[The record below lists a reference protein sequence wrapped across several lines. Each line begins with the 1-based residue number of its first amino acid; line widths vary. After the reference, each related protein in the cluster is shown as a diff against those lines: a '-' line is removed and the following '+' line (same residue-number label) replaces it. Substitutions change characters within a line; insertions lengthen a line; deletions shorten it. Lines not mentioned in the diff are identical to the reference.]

1 MVMKKSWVI
10 CSMEIS
16 RLLKK
21 RQTYLLMFVMPLLF
35 TFIFGSLMSDGEQ
48 EKMTILLVDQDQTN
62 LSQILY
68 EELKEDNSL
77 FDLKI
82 STVEKAKQMM
92 ESKAIPGV
100 LVIQKG
106 FQEGMLQNDQTYVEF
121 QKIPELTSSST
132 ITGYVADKL
141 SKMKIEV
148 TASKQWSQYS
158 GEAWEVMYTGI
169 ENSKKQPLAIRHIN
183 IDEKN
188 SNPQM
193 NGMSARAA
201 GFSIMFVMMMLLS
214 VTGTI
219 IEARKSGVWYRI
231 LATPASKLEI
241 AFGYLMSFFLI
252 GWIQFGILLISTHY
266 LFNVQWGNPLY
277 IVILVSALLFAIVGL
292 GLCIAGMVKTVEQ
305 QASIGN
311 LIVVST
317 CMLSG
322 VYWPIE
328 ITPEFMQSMAEFL
341 PQTWAMKGFTEI
353 IVSEGTWI
361 DILDNIVV
369 LMGFGILF
377 LVIGMR
383 RIRFD

>member
-1 MVMKKSWVI
+1 MKKSWVI
-10 CSMEIS
+10 CSMEIG

-35 TFIFGSLMSDGEQ
+35 TFIFGSLMSGGEQ
-48 EKMTILLVDQDQTN
+48 ERMTILLVDRDQTK
-62 LSQILY
+62 LSQILS
-68 EELKEDNSL
+68 EELKKENAL
-77 FDLKI
+77 FDLER
-82 STVEKAKQMM
+82 SSEEKAKQLM
-92 ESKAIPGV
+92 ESKKNPGV
-100 LVIQKG
+100 MIIQKG
-106 FQEGMLQNDQTYVEF
+106 FQDGMLQNGSTFVGF

-158 GEAWEVMYTGI
+158 GEAWEVMYMDM
-169 ENSKKQPLAIRHIN
+169 ENSTKQPLAIHQVN
-183 IDEKN
+183 IDEN
-188 SNPQM
+188 DSVPQM

-219 IEARKSGVWYRI
+219 IEARKNGVWYRI
-231 LATPASKLEI
+231 LATPASKFEI
-241 AFGYLMSFFLI
+241 AFGYLLSFFLI
-252 GWIQFGILLISTHY
+252 GWIQFGVLLVSTHY
-266 LFNVQWGNPLY
+266 LFDVQWGNP
-277 IVILVSALLFAIVGL
+277 ISIAILVSALLFAIVGL
-292 GLCIAGMVKTVEQ
+292 GLCIAGMVKTIEQ

-328 ITPEFMQSMAEFL
+328 IAPKFMQKMAEFL

-353 IVSEGTWI
+353 IVSGGTWI
-361 DILDNIVV
+361 DIIDNIAI
-369 LMGFGILF
+369 LIGFGLLF
-377 LVIGMR
+377 LVVGMR
-383 RIRFD
+383 KIRFD

>member
-1 MVMKKSWVI
+1 MKKSWVI
-10 CSMEIS
+10 CSMEIG

-35 TFIFGSLMSDGEQ
+35 TFIFGSLMSGDDQ
-48 EKMTILLVDQDQTN
+48 EKMSILLVDQDQTN
-62 LSQILY
+62 LSKRLY
-68 EELKEDNSL
+68 EELMEENVL
-77 FDLKI
+77 FDLKK
-82 STVEKAKQMM
+82 STEENAKQMI
-92 ESKAIPGV
+92 ESKEIPGV
-100 LVIQKG
+100 LVIHKG
-106 FQEGMLQNDQTYVEF
+106 FQEGMLQNDQTYIGF

-132 ITGYVADKL
+132 ITGYVTDKL

-158 GEAWEVMYTGI
+158 GEPWEVMYSGI
-169 ENSKKQPLAIRHIN
+169 GKSESRPLPIRHVD
-183 IDEKN
+183 IDDKL
-188 SNPQM
+188 SVPQM

-214 VTGTI
+214 VTGTL
-219 IEARKSGVWYRI
+219 IEARKNGVWYRI
-231 LATPASKLEI
+231 VASPASKFEI
-241 AFGYLMSFFLI
+241 AFGYLLSFFLI

-266 LFNVQWGNPLY
+266 LFDVQWGNPLS
-277 IVILVSALLFAIVGL
+277 ITILVSALLFAIVGL

-322 VYWPIE
+322 VYWPLE
-328 ITPEFMQSMAEFL
+328 IVPEFMQKLAEFL

-353 IVSEGTWI
+353 IASGGALI
-361 DILDNIVV
+361 DIADNIAV
-369 LMGFGILF
+369 LIGFGLLF
-377 LVIGMR
+377 LALGMKKM
-383 RIRFD
+383 RFE

>member
-1 MVMKKSWVI
+1 MKKSWVI
-10 CSMEIS
+10 CSMEIG

-35 TFIFGSLMSDGEQ
+35 TFIFGSLMSGDDQ
-48 EKMTILLVDQDQTN
+48 EKMSILLVDEDQTN
-62 LSQILY
+62 LSQRLY
-68 EELKEDNSL
+68 EELKEENVL
-77 FDLKI
+77 FDLKK
-82 STVEKAKQMM
+82 STAENAKQMV
-92 ESKAIPGV
+92 ESKGIPGV
-100 LVIQKG
+100 LIIHKG
-106 FQEGMLQNDQTYVEF
+106 FQEGMLQNDQSYIGF

-158 GEAWEVMYTGI
+158 GEAWEVMYSGI
-169 ENSKKQPLAIRHIN
+169 GFSRSQPLPIRHVD
-183 IDEKN
+183 IDDKL
-188 SNPQM
+188 SVPQM

-214 VTGTI
+214 VTGTL
-219 IEARKSGVWYRI
+219 IEARKNGVWYRI
-231 LATPASKLEI
+231 VASPASKFEI
-241 AFGYLMSFFLI
+241 AFGYLLSFFLI
-252 GWIQFGILLISTHY
+252 GWIQFGILLLSTHY
-266 LFNVQWGNPLY
+266 LFDVQWGNPLS
-277 IVILVSALLFAIVGL
+277 IAVLVSALLFAIVGL

-322 VYWPIE
+322 VYWPLE
-328 ITPEFMQSMAEFL
+328 IVPKFMQQLAEFL

-353 IVSEGTWI
+353 IASGATLI
-361 DILDNIVV
+361 DIADNIAV
-369 LMGFGILF
+369 LIGFGLLF
-377 LVIGMR
+377 LAVGMKKM
-383 RIRFD
+383 RFE

>member
-1 MVMKKSWVI
+1 
-10 CSMEIS
+10 MEIG

-35 TFIFGSLMSDGEQ
+35 TFIFGSLMSGDEQ
-48 EKMTILLVDQDQTN
+48 EKMTILLVDKDQTN
-62 LSQILY
+62 LSQTLY
-68 EELKEDNSL
+68 EELKEENAL
-77 FDLKI
+77 FDLKR
-82 STVEKAKQMM
+82 STEEKAKQMM
-92 ESKAIPGV
+92 ESKKIPGV
-100 LVIQKG
+100 ILIQKG
-106 FQEGMLQNDQTYVEF
+106 FQDGMLQSDKTFVGF

-158 GEAWEVMYTGI
+158 GEEWEVMFTGM
-169 ENSKKQPLAIRHIN
+169 ENSKTQPLAIRHVN
-183 IDEKN
+183 IDEN
-188 SNPQM
+188 ESDPQM

-219 IEARKSGVWYRI
+219 LEARKNGVWYRI
-231 LATPASKLEI
+231 IATPASKLEI
-241 AFGYLMSFFLI
+241 AFGYLLSFFLI

-266 LFNVQWGNPLY
+266 LFDVQWGNPLS
-277 IVILVSALLFAIVGL
+277 IAILVSALLFAIVGL

-328 ITPEFMQSMAEFL
+328 IAPEFMQKMAEFL

-353 IVSEGTWI
+353 IVSGGTLI
-361 DILDNIVV
+361 DIIDNIAI
-369 LMGFGILF
+369 LIGFGLLF
-377 LVIGMR
+377 LAVGMK
-383 RIRFD
+383 RIRFE

>member
-1 MVMKKSWVI
+1 MKKSWVI

-35 TFIFGSLMSDGEQ
+35 TLIFGSLMSGGEQ
-48 EKMTILLVDQDQTN
+48 EKMTILLVDKDQTD
-62 LSQILY
+62 LSQTLY
-68 EELKEDNSL
+68 EQLKEDNALFSL
-77 FDLKI
+77 KK
-82 STVEKAKQMM
+82 STEVKAKQMI
-92 ESKAIPGV
+92 ESKKIPGV
-100 LVIQKG
+100 IIIQKG
-106 FQEGMLQNDQTYVEF
+106 FQDGMLQSEDSFVGF

-132 ITGYVADKL
+132 ITGYVSDKL

-148 TASKQWSQYS
+148 TASNQWSQYS
-158 GEAWEVMYTGI
+158 GEAWEVMYTGM
-169 ENSKKQPLAIRHIN
+169 ENSKEQPLAIRHVH
-183 IDEKN
+183 IDKN
-188 SNPQM
+188 ESVPQM

-219 IEARKSGVWYRI
+219 IEARKNGVWYRI
-231 LATPASKLEI
+231 LATPSSKLEI
-241 AFGYLMSFFLI
+241 AFGYLLSFFLI
-252 GWIQFGILLISTHY
+252 GWIQFGVLLITTHY
-266 LFNVQWGNPLY
+266 LFDVQWGNPFS
-277 IVILVSALLFAIVGL
+277 IAILVSALLFAIVGL

-328 ITPEFMQSMAEFL
+328 ITPKFMQKMAEFL
-341 PQTWAMKGFTEI
+341 PQTWALRGFTEI
-353 IVSEGTWI
+353 IVSGGTLI
-361 DILDNIVV
+361 DIIDNIAI
-369 LMGFGILF
+369 LIGFGLLF
-377 LVIGMR
+377 LVVGMR
-383 RIRFD
+383 RIRFE

>member
-1 MVMKKSWVI
+1 MKKSWII
-10 CSMEIS
+10 CSMEIG

-35 TFIFGSLMSDGEQ
+35 TFIFGSLMSGDEQ
-48 EKMTILLVDQDQTN
+48 EKMTILLVDKDQTN
-62 LSQILY
+62 LSQTLY
-68 EELKEDNSL
+68 EELKEENAL
-77 FDLKI
+77 FDLKR
-82 STVEKAKQMM
+82 STEEKAKQMM
-92 ESKAIPGV
+92 ESKKIPGV
-100 LVIQKG
+100 ILIQKG
-106 FQEGMLQNDQTYVEF
+106 FQDGMLQSDKTFVGF

-158 GEAWEVMYTGI
+158 GEEWEVMFTGM
-169 ENSKKQPLAIRHIN
+169 ENSKTQPLAIRHVN
-183 IDEKN
+183 IDEN
-188 SNPQM
+188 ESDPQM

-219 IEARKSGVWYRI
+219 LEARKNGVWYRI
-231 LATPASKLEI
+231 IATPASKLEI
-241 AFGYLMSFFLI
+241 AFGYLLSFFLI

-266 LFNVQWGNPLY
+266 LFDVQWGNPLS
-277 IVILVSALLFAIVGL
+277 IAILVSALLFAIVGL

-328 ITPEFMQSMAEFL
+328 IVPEFMQKMAEFL

-353 IVSEGTWI
+353 IVSGGTLI
-361 DILDNIVV
+361 DIIDNIAI
-369 LMGFGILF
+369 LIGFGLLF
-377 LVIGMR
+377 LVVGMK
-383 RIRFD
+383 RIRFE